1 MSITTI
7 LLLTLFLT
15 LSFFSKAKK
24 AVEEQGAPKRRHPA
38 VPGQGGDDDESFE
51 EDESPYFTYES
62 DAEEI
67 ARTHRAPK
75 AQRQAPVA
83 AMASVADEP
92 LARPQFD
99 LRQAVISQVIL
110 TNTYIDEINQHN
122 Q

>member
-24 AVEEQGAPKRRHPA
+24 AVEEQGAPKRHPA